1 MIRNYILTTLR
12 NFRRTLGY
20 SVLTIFGFA
29 VGLASAIIIF
39 LYIKS
44 ELAYDKDWANAD
56 RIYRITES
64 LNMSGKEDPFALT
77 SFPVAPAL
85 KEAIPG
91 VETVV
96 RFSIMGTQNLEIEE
110 NVYSIDDIYA
120 ADPDFHRV
128 FNYTFLSGD
137 PESALTE
144 PNTAVI
150 SVELAKRFFGTTDA
164 IGKTFKTPSNTI
176 KVTGVFDNKNFVS
189 HLVPNIL
196 ISTATMPKKYV
207 DVLNDDWFRM
217 VSYTYI
223 LAKPGTGIDDLKQSI
238 NQWTAETIDPWVN
251 ELELSASASF
261 QLEPVTAIHFN
272 TSRQYDMPT
281 NTSSKYIYIFG
292 AIGIFIL
299 LIAGINYMNLATA
312 RSIRRAREI
321 GIRKVAGAKKSQLV
335 LQFLSEAVI
344 FSLLAMVISLVMI
357 ELFTPVFNRIA
368 GKELSL
374 FAQTPGMS
382 LFLTWMQVILIVV
395 LVGLLSGSFPS
406 FVLSGFKPVHVL
418 KGGSLRLNSGTFK
431 FSAAS
436 IRKGLVVLQF
446 TISISMLIG
455 TWVVFEQLQFMRH
468 RDLGFEKNNIMVIN
482 LPSDTSMAGR
492 LETFISELRNYSGI
506 EMVSATN
513 NLPGYNHGR
522 LLFFV
527 DENGQ
532 WVNKTMNLF
541 AVDDRLDELLELEM
555 KAGRFFS
562 EDYAHDDTAAF
573 VVNEA
578 AVKFLGL
585 DNPVG
590 HKMYCGLGVNGRIV
604 GVVKNF
610 NYASLQKPVEPLVL
624 IYKPQWLNRIAVK
637 IPPASLKKTMD
648 FVETKWMEFNQKYP
662 FSFSFLDAN
671 FDLQYDRER
680 RLLSIFGYFAI
691 LIVIISAMG
700 LLGLASF
707 TTEQRTREIG
717 IRKVLGSTENQIT
730 GQLVREFLG
739 LILIAGAISIP
750 ASYLLMSSWL
760 DGFAHRIR
768 LHWYY
773 FVASLLGAVAIAI
786 LTVIYQSVKAA
797 RSNPVD
803 VLKYE

>member
-1 MIRNYILTTLR
+1 MIRNYFLTTLR
-12 NFRRTLGY
+12 NLKRNLGY
-20 SVLTIFGFA
+20 SLLTIFGFA
-29 VGLASAIIIF
+29 VGLSSAIIIF

-44 ELAYDKDWANAD
+44 ELAYDQDWAHAD
-56 RIYRITES
+56 HIYRISQS

-77 SFPVAPAL
+77 SFPVAPSL

-96 RFSIMGTQNLEIEE
+96 RFSIMGTQNIEIDE
-110 NVYSIDDIYA
+110 NIYSIDEIYA
-120 ADPDFHRV
+120 ADPDFYRI
-128 FNYTFLSGD
+128 FNYDFLSGD
-137 PESALTE
+137 PENALNE

-150 SVELAKRFFGTTDA
+150 SAELAKRFFGTTDV

-176 KVTGVFDNKNFVS
+176 KITGVFDNVNFIS
-189 HLVPNIL
+189 HFVPNIL
-196 ISTATMPKKYV
+196 LSTGTISKSYV
-207 DVLNDDWFRM
+207 DVLNADWFRL

-223 LAKPGTGIDDLKQSI
+223 MASPGTGIDELRQSI

-272 TSRQYDMPT
+272 TSRQYDMSG

-312 RSIRRAREI
+312 KSIRRAREI
-321 GIRKVAGAKKSQLV
+321 GIRKVSGAKKSQLV
-335 LQFLSEAVI
+335 MQFLSEAVI
-344 FSLLAMVISLVMI
+344 FSLLAMIISLVMI
-357 ELFTPVFNRIA
+357 ELFTPVFNRITD
-368 GKELSL
+368 KELSL
-374 FAQTPGMS
+374 FNQTPGMS
-382 LFLTWMQVILIVV
+382 LFLTWLQVILIVV
-395 LVGLLSGSFPS
+395 LVGLLSGSFPA
-406 FVLSGFKPVHVL
+406 FILSGFKPVHVL
-418 KGGSLRLNSGTFK
+418 KGGSLRLTSGTFK
-431 FSAAS
+431 FSAAGV
-436 IRKGLVVLQF
+436 RKSLVVLQF
-446 TISISMLIG
+446 TISIAMLIG
-455 TWVVFEQLQFMRH
+455 TWVVFEQLQFMRN

-482 LPSDTSMAGR
+482 LPSDTSMANQK
-492 LETFISELRNYSGI
+492 ETFISELRNYSGI

-532 WVNKTMNLF
+532 WINKTMNLF
-541 AVDDRLDELLELEM
+541 AVDDKLHQLLELEM
-555 KAGRFFS
+555 KEGRFFS
-562 EDYAHDDTAAF
+562 QDYAHDDTSAF

-578 AVKFLGL
+578 AVRFLGL
-585 DNPVG
+585 ENPVG
-590 HKMYCGLGVNGRIV
+590 HEMYCGLDVNGRIV
-604 GVVKNF
+604 GVVEDF
-610 NYASLQKPVEPLVL
+610 NYASLQKPVEPLVM
-624 IYKPQWLNRIAVK
+624 IYKPQWLTRIAVK
-637 IPPASLKKTMD
+637 IPPSSLKSTMK
-648 FVETKWMEFNQKYP
+648 FIESKWMEFSQKYP

-700 LLGLASF
+700 LLALASF

-730 GQLVREFLG
+730 RQLVREFLL
-739 LILIAGAISIP
+739 LIIIAGAIAIP
-750 ASYLLMSSWL
+750 VSYWLLSSWL
-760 DGFAHRIR
+760 DSFAHRIG

-773 FVASLLGAVAIAI
+773 FVVSLMGAVLIAVA
-786 LTVIYQSVKAA
+786 TVIYQSIRAA